1 MPLTSEALGANP
13 QEAVIYFGIIDFL
26 QEYNMRKRLEHQG
39 KAMLYLNKSSI
50 SVTNPVAY
58 GTRFRS
64 FMGKLFAAQKEERRG
79 PSQRESLY
87 AGKGVALRDIM

>member
-1 MPLTSEALGANP
+1 
-13 QEAVIYFGIIDFL
+13 VIYFGIIDFL

-50 SVTNPVAY
+50 SVTNPAAY

-64 FMGKLFAAQKEERRG
+64 FMSKLFQAARKNSKEVERRG
-79 PSQRESLY
+79 SALLSPYSS
-87 AGKGVALRDIM
+87 KGVALRDIM